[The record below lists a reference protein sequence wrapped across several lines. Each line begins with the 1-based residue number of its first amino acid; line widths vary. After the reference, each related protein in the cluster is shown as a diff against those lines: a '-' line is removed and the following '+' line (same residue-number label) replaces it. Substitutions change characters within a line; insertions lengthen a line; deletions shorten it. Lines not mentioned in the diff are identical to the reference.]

1 MLRTGSC
8 SALRGVGIPDRPRV
22 GLALRERPQRV
33 GGLQEHQFHVR
44 GRQTGPLQLRQDVP
58 VRRAAL
64 ADRDALAARDRSTA
78 VIGESA
84 WTRILSPTPPPSYA
98 ETTLTLALEA
108 APKIGGVLPVIAKS
122 ILPAVAASICGGP
135 EVNVEKAIL

>member
-1 MLRTGSC
+1 MC
-8 SALRGVGIPDRPRV
+8 
-22 GLALRERPQRV
+22 
-33 GGLQEHQFHVR
+33 
-44 GRQTGPLQLRQDVP
+44 
-58 VRRAAL
+58 RAAL
-64 ADRDALAARDRSTA
+64 ADRDALARSWSIA

-84 WTRILSPTPPPSYA
+84 RTRIWSPTPPPSYA
-98 ETTLTLALEA
+98 ETTLTLAPDA